1 MLKGRVHSIESMA
14 AVDGPGIRFA
24 VFFQGCPQRCVYCH
38 NPDTWKAQEGTEM
51 TAEEIV
57 NKAVRFKSYFGSEG
71 GITVSGGEPFMQA
84 EFLLELLKACK
95 KQEIHTAVDTC
106 GFYLNNTVKDVLD
119 YTDLV
124 MLDVKHTDA
133 EMFETITK
141 QSFSHTIEFLDYMK
155 EIQKPLWIRQVI
167 LPGYTDS
174 KEQIENLLKFIQG
187 ASVEKIE
194 LLPYHRLGVSKW
206 EELGIKYEISDIL
219 PPTDDVMKDLR
230 QIIKDN
236 GIKTN

>member
-1 MLKGRVHSIESMA
+1 MLIGRVHSIESMA

-24 VFFQGCPQRCVYCH
+24 LFMQGCPQRCVYCH
-38 NPDTWKAQEGTEM
+38 NPDTWSVQGGTEM

-57 NKAVRFKSYFGSEG
+57 KKAVRFKPYFGSEG
-71 GITVSGGEPFMQA
+71 GITISGGEPFGQA
-84 EFLLELLKACK
+84 EFLVELLKECK
-95 KQEIHTAVDTC
+95 REKIHTAVDTC
-106 GFYLNNTVKDVLD
+106 GFYLNDTVKEALG

-124 MLDVKHTDA
+124 MLDVKHTD
-133 EMFETITK
+133 EKVFETITK

-167 LPGYTDS
+167 LPGFTDS
-174 KEQIENLLKFIQG
+174 KEQIENLLKLVEG
-187 ASVEKIE
+187 AKVEKVE

-206 EELGIKYEISDIL
+206 EELGIEYEIPDIL
-219 PPTDDVMKDLR
+219 PPDEDVMKVLR
-230 QIIKDN
+230 QIIKEN